1 MFVNYDLKEK
11 HPEAFDVYQKM
22 KSESE
27 SVLFLFDFASYFNLT
42 ISDNS
47 VEKIEILRS
56 GYKNIIK
63 NRVWQYWESW
73 SLSDHPSMGL
83 YFLKD
88 SKWLDV
94 FPELFGLIGISQDP
108 VRHPE
113 GDVFTHTCLSVDQA
127 AKISKRENL
136 SEEDTTLLVFGA
148 LCHDIGKQVSLD
160 GHERHGVPVAERFLS
175 SLGAPKDFIEKIK
188 IIVRYHMLDYTFL
201 GKPVTESRITKN
213 FVNQVI
219 SKINPVSLLML
230 SYVHEADTSGRGEVV
245 FSEKISDNFKKIL
258 SVAEQNDIKFT
269 YKDFVRLIAEEV
281 LPANL
286 AFKGM
291 HRQIFVENVN
301 KALQDSSLKKEELNT
316 LLGYLFLKV
325 YRDAVL
331 YVDEL
336 DYRDTKKLIGYINN
350 NDVDLDSL
358 LLQGKEKIQSI
369 LNTPSE

>member
-1 MFVNYDLKEK
+1 MFVDYNLKTEY
-11 HPEAFDVYQKM
+11 PEAFEIYEKM
-22 KSESE
+22 KFESE
-27 SVLFLFDFASYFNLT
+27 SVLFLFDFSSYFNLKLAVE
-42 ISDNS
+42 S
-47 VEKIEILRS
+47 VEDLESLRS
-56 GYKNIIK
+56 EYKIINK

-73 SLSDHPSMGL
+73 SLSEYPSMGL

-113 GDVFTHTCLSVDQA
+113 GDVFTHTCFSVDQA
-127 AKISKRENL
+127 AKIAKREKL
-136 SEEDTTLLVFGA
+136 SDEDTALLVFGA
-148 LCHDIGKQVSLD
+148 LCHDIGKQISLE

-175 SLGAPKDFIEKIK
+175 GIGAPQDLIEKVK
-188 IIVRYHMLDYTFL
+188 LIVRYHMSDYIFL
-201 GKPVTESRITKN
+201 GQRVTESRITKN
-213 FVNQVI
+213 FVNQLS
-219 SKINPVSLLML
+219 SKISPVSLLML

-258 SVAEQNDIKFT
+258 AIAEQNDIKFT

-301 KALQDSSLKKEELNT
+301 KALQDNSLKKEELDS
-316 LLGYLFLKV
+316 LLGYLFLKD

-331 YVDEL
+331 YIDEL
-336 DYRDTKKLIGYINN
+336 DYRGTKKLLDYINT

-358 LLQGKEKIQSI
+358 LLKGKDYIQSI
-369 LNTPSE
+369 LNTSSE